1 VTTAKVKQRKK
12 DALDVIAVVAVGLA
26 EVFLPLHH
34 KMLAADLCSS
44 LVLDCL
50 ESVEFSR
57 LCQLLDTSLAQHEVD
72 IATNGSI

>member
-1 VTTAKVKQRKK
+1 VTTAKVKRRKQ

-34 KMLAADLCSS
+34 KMLAADSCSS

-50 ESVEFSR
+50 ESVGFSR